1 VSLAL
6 MLTLNRNIFLIDTM
20 TKQGH
25 WIKCEIERYLLAK
38 EILNIF
44 GLVNI
49 GYKLVRWKLIGR

>member
-1 VSLAL
+1 